1 MKMILSA
8 ALRLTA
14 IAALNFWRAWFIAG
28 VAYYYTV
35 EQASLWESLTSGAGI
50 TLMVIVCGMFSF
62 LISDSLQ
69 AEHHW

>member
-14 IAALNFWRAWFIAG
+14 IAALNFWRVWLIAG
-28 VAYYYTV
+28 VVYYYTV
-35 EQASLWESLTSGAGI
+35 EQAPLWESLTSGVGI
-50 TLMVIVCGMFSF
+50 TLMVIVCGIFSF